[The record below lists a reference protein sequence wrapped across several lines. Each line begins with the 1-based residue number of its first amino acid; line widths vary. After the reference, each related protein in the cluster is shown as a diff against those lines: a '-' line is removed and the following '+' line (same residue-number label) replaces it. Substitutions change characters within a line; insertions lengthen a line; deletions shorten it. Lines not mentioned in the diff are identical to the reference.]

1 MLPRSVV
8 PKVGPARLTC
18 FFFLSA
24 LRLLKAQIFNTIYP
38 HQKTRR
44 RLQLRADR
52 HIKDT
57 VKQLSETAT
66 VTASNGEICH
76 CK

>member
-1 MLPRSVV
+1 MF
-8 PKVGPARLTC
+8 A
-18 FFFLSA
+18 A
-24 LRLLKAQIFNTIYP
+24 KAV
-38 HQKTRR
+38 
-44 RLQLRADR
+44 R